1 MTHSTRLARLHA
13 VTIFACCS
21 LLASATISPGLAQEQ
36 PKTSVQDPD
45 KRKVKFDFLGDA
57 LPPHALLRFGTNRFN
72 PSSITSLALA
82 PDNKSV
88 VTSAGG
94 RIIGWGA
101 LTGKELWNRQVRSP
115 RSPQRSSASY
125 GTQTMVTSPSG
136 SLVACGHFGKI
147 VFLDFHAG
155 KTTRTINSSVK
166 ENFKSIDV
174 SPDGKWFAGGNEN
187 QLVVFDE
194 SGNTKFSIEN
204 DVPNRKEQL
213 FNSEDLL
220 MFGGEY
226 SHARFTP
233 DGRQLVLVHSQN
245 PRALNVV
252 DFESGKIVRKILTQG
267 NVVRFDFSK
276 DGSQVV
282 TTERDIAARLYNLDS
297 GNQVWEQVF
306 SKRGQKERYTT
317 DVRFSPDGKS
327 IAVGTAIGNENQSIR
342 ILNPKN
348 GEVTGELAR
357 HWNPWCVRFTSDSKQ
372 LYSSGWDRV
381 VRRWDLAKQKQIIV
395 EGLERAGG
403 FSTVSPDGK
412 MIAYSSE
419 NGKLFVVDIKTG
431 KRLCKLSPKENW
443 IYQIAFSHDS
453 KVLAAGLTSSDS
465 IHLRTWKID
474 EFADGDGELD
484 ESAKH
489 WTWPN
494 DRDVHSRIQALSFSG
509 DDKLLA
515 VCMFRQSACKIFSLD
530 PDNPTEPIDL
540 EHRSVHGLCLSWD
553 HRRMVTAGWDKEIR
567 LWDTKT
573 GEQIKS
579 VTNDTPGGDPRMYGV
594 LYSPDGRSIA
604 TMEMS
609 GRVKIWTPN
618 LEEPLE
624 IKTVDSHFGSFEYSR
639 NGLWISVGGYDGDV
653 AVYDTQTGH
662 CVWRLGKHTG
672 SIYNVSFGALD
683 KTLLSSGSDGVCY
696 LWDLN
701 ANAADTGDLQ
711 VTKDAANGFAQQLIT
726 GEAKEAFKAH
736 QAFAAMKIS
745 NQAELGIPAID
756 AATTSVF
763 ESWKDA
769 DEEQNAKLN
778 IGVRRTAML
787 LAEMKSPAAD
797 SLLDKLQ
804 KSSPNLAAK
813 KEIFI
818 ARRHRKRFLK
828 RLGLELQTQSM
839 RDSSQ

>member
-1 MTHSTRLARLHA
+1 MTHSTRLTRLGA
-13 VTIFACCS
+13 VVFFICCS
-21 LLASATISPGLAQEQ
+21 SLAAEISPVLAQDAS
-36 PKTSVQDPD
+36 KMSVQDPD

-72 PSSITSLALA
+72 PSKINLLSVSA
-82 PDNKSV
+82 DNKFV
-88 VTSAGG
+88 VTSARGSL
-94 RIIGWGA
+94 IGWDA
-101 LTGKELWNRQVRSP
+101 LTGKQLWSRNTVRNT
-115 RSPQRSSASY
+115 RISSASY

-136 SLVACGHFGKI
+136 SLVACDPAGKI
-147 VFLDFHAG
+147 VFLDFHDG
-155 KTTRTINSSVK
+155 KTTRTISSSIKK
-166 ENFKSIDV
+166 EFKSIDV

-194 SGNTKFSIEN
+194 SGNTKFSIKN
-204 DVPNRKEQL
+204 DVPNRIEQL
-213 FNSEDLL
+213 FNSEDRL

-233 DGRQLVLVHSQN
+233 DGKQLVLVHSED
-245 PRALNVV
+245 PKVLHVV
-252 DFESGKIVRKILTQG
+252 NFETGKIDREIPTKG

-282 TTERDIAARLYNLDS
+282 TTERDIAARLYDLES
-297 GNQVWEQVF
+297 GKQVWEQVF
-306 SKRGQKERYTT
+306 AKPGQDERYTT
-317 DVRFSPDGKS
+317 DVRFSPDGNS
-327 IAVGTAIGNENQSIR
+327 IVVGTAIGEDQRIR

-348 GEVTGELAR
+348 GEVTGALAG
-357 HWNPWCVRFTSDSKQ
+357 HTWKPWCVRFTSDSKQ
-372 LYSSGWDRV
+372 LYSSGWDSV
-381 VRRWDLAKQKQIIV
+381 VRRWDLAKQKQIRI

-403 FSTVSPDGK
+403 VSTVSPNGK
-412 MIAYSSE
+412 MMAYSSD
-419 NGKLFVVDIKTG
+419 NGNLFVLDIKTG
-431 KRLCKLSPKENW
+431 KQICKLSPKEKSFH
-443 IYQIAFSHDS
+443 QIAFSHDS
-453 KVLAAGLTSSDS
+453 KILAAGLTSSDS

-579 VTNDTPGGDPRMYGV
+579 VTNDTPGGDPRMYGA

-624 IKTVDSHFGSFEYSR
+624 IKTVDSHSGSFEYSR

-672 SIYNVSFGALD
+672 RIYNVSFGALD

-701 ANAADTGDLQ
+701 ANAADTGDLK
-711 VTKDAANGFAQQLIT
+711 VTKDAANEFAQQLIA
-726 GEAKEAFKAH
+726 GEPKEAFKAH
-736 QAFAAMKIS
+736 QAFAAMSIP

-769 DEEQNAKLN
+769 DEKQEAKLN

-787 LAEMKSPAAD
+787 LAEMKSQAAD
-797 SLLDKLQ
+797 SLLEKLQ
-804 KSSPNLAAK
+804 ESSPNLAAK
-813 KEIFI
+813 KDMFI

-828 RLGLELQTQSM
+828 RLGLEDQK
-839 RDSSQ
+839 

>member
-1 MTHSTRLARLHA
+1 MRMTHSTRLTRLGA
-13 VTIFACCS
+13 VVCFICCS
-21 LLASATISPGLAQEQ
+21 SLAAEISPVLAQDASRM
-36 PKTSVQDPD
+36 SVQDSD
-45 KRKVKFDFLGDA
+45 KRKVKFDFLGDP
-57 LPPHALLRFGTNRFN
+57 LPPHALLRFGTKRFN
-72 PSSITSLALA
+72 PSSITLLSLS

-94 RIIGWGA
+94 RIIGWDA
-101 LTGKELWNRQVRSP
+101 LTGKELWNRQV

-213 FNSEDLL
+213 FNPEDLL

-412 MIAYSSE
+412 MMAYSSDS
-419 NGKLFVVDIKTG
+419 GKLFVLDIKTG
-431 KRLCKLSPKENW
+431 KQICKLTPEENS
-443 IYQIAFSHDS
+443 IHQIAFSNDS
-453 KVLAAGLTSSDS
+453 KILAAGLTSSDS
-465 IHLRTWKID
+465 IHLRTWKI
-474 EFADGDGELD
+474 EEAADDDGGD
-484 ESAKH
+484 ESNESANH
-489 WTWPN
+489 WSWP
-494 DRDVHSRIQALSFSG
+494 R
-509 DDKLLA
+509 
-515 VCMFRQSACKIFSLD
+515 
-530 PDNPTEPIDL
+530 
-540 EHRSVHGLCLSWD
+540 
-553 HRRMVTAGWDKEIR
+553 
-567 LWDTKT
+567 
-573 GEQIKS
+573 
-579 VTNDTPGGDPRMYGV
+579 GV
-594 LYSPDGRSIA
+594 
-604 TMEMS
+604 MS
-609 GRVKIWTPN
+609 
-618 LEEPLE
+618 
-624 IKTVDSHFGSFEYSR
+624 
-639 NGLWISVGGYDGDV
+639 
-653 AVYDTQTGH
+653 
-662 CVWRLGKHTG
+662 
-672 SIYNVSFGALD
+672 
-683 KTLLSSGSDGVCY
+683 
-696 LWDLN
+696 
-701 ANAADTGDLQ
+701 
-711 VTKDAANGFAQQLIT
+711 
-726 GEAKEAFKAH
+726 
-736 QAFAAMKIS
+736 
-745 NQAELGIPAID
+745 IPA
-756 AATTSVF
+756 S
-763 ESWKDA
+763 
-769 DEEQNAKLN
+769 
-778 IGVRRTAML
+778 
-787 LAEMKSPAAD
+787 
-797 SLLDKLQ
+797 
-804 KSSPNLAAK
+804 
-813 KEIFI
+813 
-818 ARRHRKRFLK
+818 KR
-828 RLGLELQTQSM
+828 
-839 RDSSQ
+839 